1 MKERLMIIH
10 TAIYLTY
17 IISNFLVS
25 STKLLS
31 KKKFEKEDY
40 TTACRLQFV
49 ERIAND
55 ALWLTISATVLL
67 QSYMCNKFS
76 LPVKDSQ

>member
-17 IISNFLVS
+17 IISNFVAT
-25 STKLLS
+25 STKILS
-31 KKKFEKEDY
+31 KIRYDDEDF

-55 ALWLTISATVLL
+55 ALWLTVS
-67 QSYMCNKFS
+67 F
-76 LPVKDSQ
+76 